1 MTHSPIIAHRAR
13 QLDALRAFAVVAV
26 IFCHTTPSRYIG
38 QLDITEVGSYAV
50 YGFFVLSGYL
60 ITTLLMEA
68 KAVWQGSGAPMLA
81 PIGRFYGRRAL
92 RLYPVYYLTLA
103 GALLLGVPTIREEAP
118 FHLFQVSNWVVWN
131 ENTSHYAEHFWSLA
145 IEAQFYLVLPWLV
158 FLLSR
163 RGLIAA
169 YAVMFVLSAMSW
181 APPVWPIGAL
191 PQRFLD
197 SCTLQSLDSLAI
209 GGLLAIADASGARA
223 LRRLPRLIAPLA
235 GLVLVTFVPMIF
247 AWGQFSVLGEMIN
260 HELMNLCFACIV
272 YTAARG
278 FTGAAGAVLDWKPL
292 WAIGLISYGIYV
304 IHPFVIWGWTVV
316 NRRLTGSEEEIWGWP
331 LFFGTFAVTIVA
343 AWLSWRFI
351 EGPLARVRGRLRGFG
366 SVRQAQEAEGSIAA
380 ERPRELVA

>member
-1 MTHSPIIAHRAR
+1 MIHSPIVAHRAR
-13 QLDALRAFAVVAV
+13 QLDSLRAFAVLAV

-38 QLDITEVGSYAV
+38 QLDVTEVGSYAV

-68 KAVWQGSGAPMLA
+68 KTAWAGSGAPMLA

-118 FHLFQVSNWVVWN
+118 FHLLQVSNWVVWD

-163 RGLIAA
+163 RGLVVT
-169 YAVMFVLSAMSW
+169 YAVLLAVSAMAW
-181 APPVWPIGAL
+181 APTVWPISLL
-191 PQRFLD
+191 PQRLLD

-209 GGLLAIADASGARA
+209 GGLLAIADASVSRA
-223 LRRLPRLIAPLA
+223 LARLPRLIAPLA

-247 AWGQFSVLGEMIN
+247 DWGQLSVLGEMVN
-260 HELMNLCFACIV
+260 HELMNLCFACVV
-272 YTAARG
+272 YTASRG
-278 FTGAAGAVLDWKPL
+278 FVGAWGALLDGKPRWGAG
-292 WAIGLISYGIYV
+292 
-304 IHPFVIWGWTVV
+304 
-316 NRRLTGSEEEIWGWP
+316 
-331 LFFGTFAVTIVA
+331 
-343 AWLSWRFI
+343 
-351 EGPLARVRGRLRGFG
+351 RV
-366 SVRQAQEAEGSIAA
+366 S
-380 ERPRELVA
+380 